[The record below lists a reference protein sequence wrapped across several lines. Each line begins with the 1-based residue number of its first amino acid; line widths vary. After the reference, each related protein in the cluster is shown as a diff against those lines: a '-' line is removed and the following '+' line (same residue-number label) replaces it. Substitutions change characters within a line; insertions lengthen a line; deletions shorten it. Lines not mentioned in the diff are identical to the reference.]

1 MEENKSHG
9 EIQSKTVLI
18 NDNEGVN
25 DMLSALNVGREKME
39 QAKKKKKRNEMIFF
53 FLKIFLAFV
62 GIFAVGGIVYMLM
75 T

>member
-39 QAKKKKKRNEMIFF
+39 KEKKRKLRNTMIK
-53 FLKIFLAFV
+53 KIAIIGAV
-62 GIFAVGGIVYMLM
+62 VFAVAIVLILLI
-75 T
+75 